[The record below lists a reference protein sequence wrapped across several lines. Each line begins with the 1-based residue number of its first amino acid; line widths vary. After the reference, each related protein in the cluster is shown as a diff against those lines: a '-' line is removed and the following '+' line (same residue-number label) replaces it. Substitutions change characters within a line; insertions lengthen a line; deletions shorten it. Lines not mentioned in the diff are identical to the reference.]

1 VTVRLVADAVFTVDD
16 RDTVLAPGAVEI
28 DDDGRIS
35 WVGDPWQVP
44 PAAGMEV
51 EELGGLLMPGLV
63 NCHAH
68 SPMTLVRSAGDGL
81 PLDRWLAE
89 SVWPREA
96 RLRDEDVYWG
106 MTLGAAELL
115 GNGTTTTC
123 EQYRHP
129 DAVTAA
135 VLDAGIRT
143 VYTAAIFDVPDD
155 PDADAGAV
163 AGARATRANS
173 WERLLDEACALYDTM
188 EGREGRLHLGFG
200 PHAAYTVP
208 PEGLRTIAAEAQRR
222 GALFQIHLSETQA
235 ECTEVFER
243 YGMSAPALLAK
254 EGALDGRVLAA
265 HAVWLD
271 DDDLAIVAEHDVAV
285 AHCPGSNGKLGSGIA
300 PLRTL
305 LERGVRVGLGTD
317 GPASNDDLHLW
328 DEMRLA
334 AILAR
339 ATAGDPEAVSTAAAL
354 RLATRG
360 GAEAL
365 GLPVGAL
372 EPGRPADLI
381 RLRTDDPRFTPSVSD
396 AELLGHLVWAGAGY
410 LVTDVWVG
418 GERVVEAGHCTRID
432 EARAR
437 AEVAERARRLLAS

>member
-16 RDTVLAPGAVEI
+16 DDTMFAPGAVEL
-28 DDDGRIS
+28 DDDGRIA

-44 PAAGMEV
+44 PAAGMQV

-81 PLDRWLAE
+81 PLDRWLTE

-129 DAVTAA
+129 APVIQA
-135 VLDAGIRT
+135 VLDAGIRA
-143 VYTAAIFDVPDD
+143 VYTPGIFDVP
-155 PDADAGAV
+155 GESEKE
-163 AGARATRANS
+163 T
-173 WERLLDEACALYDTM
+173 WEALLAEACELFDTTD
-188 EGREGRLHLGFG
+188 GRDGRLHLGFG

-222 GALFQIHLSETQA
+222 DALFQIHLAETKA
-235 ECTEVFER
+235 ECDLVLER
-243 YGMSAPALLAK
+243 YGMSAPALLAN

-271 DDDLAIVAEHDVAV
+271 DKDLDVVAGYDVAV
-285 AHCPGSNGKLGSGIA
+285 AHCPGSNGKLGAGVA

-305 LERGVRVGLGTD
+305 LARGVRVGLGTD

-339 ATAGDPEAVSTAAAL
+339 ATAGDPGAVSTADAL

-360 GAEAL
+360 GADAL
-365 GLPVGAL
+365 GLPVGTL

-381 RLRTDDPRFTPSVSD
+381 RLRTDDARFTPSVTD

-418 GERVVEAGHCTRID
+418 GARVVEAGCCTRID

-437 AEVAERARRLLAS
+437 TEVAERARRLLAS